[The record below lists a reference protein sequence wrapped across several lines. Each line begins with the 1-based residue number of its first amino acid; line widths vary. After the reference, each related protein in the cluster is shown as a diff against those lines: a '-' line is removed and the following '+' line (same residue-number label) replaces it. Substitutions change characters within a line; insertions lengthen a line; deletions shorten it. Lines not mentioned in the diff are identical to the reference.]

1 MRREERRHLKENP
14 LAGALLRLRDAVRGA
29 GRIVAAAAAV
39 AVVGSLAAGGYV
51 WRTQQRTDRAGELL
65 AEALAAAESDGEAA
79 EAAEAAQLESVDR
92 LLAVADAYPNLQ
104 PGVIARYEAAAAL
117 AGLGRTEEAADQY
130 RQVIDVAGGRFHGRM
145 AVLGL
150 AETHVLRSDYDAAVE
165 LLKAEAEAAEPDLPV
180 DAVLMR
186 LGRACELAGRDG
198 DAIAAFTRVV
208 EEFPFSV
215 YSSEARRK
223 ADALG
228 G

>member
-79 EAAEAAQLESVDR
+79 EAAQLEAVDR

-104 PGVIARYEAAAAL
+104 PGVTARYEAAAAL
-117 AGLGRTEEAADQY
+117 AGLGRLEEAADQY
-130 RQVIDVAGGRFHGRM
+130 RQVIDAAGGRFHGRM

-150 AETHVLRSDYDAAVE
+150 AETHVLRSDYAAAVA
-165 LLKAEAEAAEPDLPV
+165 LLKAEADAAEPDLPV

-186 LGRACELAGRDG
+186 LGRAYELAGQDG
-198 DAIAAFTRVV
+198 DARAAFTRVV

>member
-39 AVVGSLAAGGYV
+39 AIAGSLAAGGYV

-65 AEALAAAESDGEAA
+65 AEALAASESDGEAA
-79 EAAEAAQLESVDR
+79 EAAQLEAVDR

-104 PGVIARYEAAAAL
+104 PGVTARYEAAAAL

-130 RQVIDVAGGRFHGRM
+130 RQVMDAAGGRFHGRM
-145 AVLGL
+145 AALGL
-150 AETHVLRSDYDAAVE
+150 AETHVLRSNYEAAVA
-165 LLKAEAEAAEPDLPV
+165 LLKTEAEAAEPDLPV

-186 LGRACELAGRDG
+186 LGRAYELAGREG
-198 DAIAAFTRVV
+198 DARAAFTRVV

>member
-51 WRTQQRTDRAGELL
+51 WRAQQRTDRAGELL
-65 AEALAAAESDGEAA
+65 AEALAAAESDGEPSD
-79 EAAEAAQLESVDR
+79 EAQLEAVDR

-104 PGVIARYEAAAAL
+104 PGVTARYEAAAAL

-130 RQVIDVAGGRFHGRM
+130 RQVIDAAGGQFHGRM

-150 AETHVLRSDYDAAVE
+150 AETHVLRSDYDAAVA
-165 LLKAEAEAAEPDLPV
+165 LLKAEADAVEPDLPV

-186 LGRACELAGRDG
+186 LGRAYELAGREG
-198 DAIAAFTRVV
+198 DARAAFTRVA

-215 YSSEARRK
+215 YSSEASRK

>member
-14 LAGALLRLRDAVRGA
+14 LAGALLRLRDAVRGG

-51 WRTQQRTDRAGELL
+51 WRTQQRADRAGELL
-65 AEALAAAESDGEAA
+65 AEALAAPESDGEAA
-79 EAAEAAQLESVDR
+79 EAAQLEAVDR

-104 PGVIARYEAAAAL
+104 PGVTARYEAAAAL

-130 RQVIDVAGGRFHGRM
+130 RQVIDTAGGRFHGRM

-150 AETHVLRSDYDAAVE
+150 AETHVLRSDYEAAVA

-186 LGRACELAGRDG
+186 LGRAYELAGRDG
-198 DAIAAFTRVV
+198 DARAAFTRVV